1 MLFRPVFF
9 EAGWR
14 KYNIMIPLLLLKVF
28 PPLFHIIPE
37 FFSISQT
44 FFVVPSFLLVI
55 ICFFIC
61 WFPYFGGH
69 IYEIEGENVS
79 FSTEN

>member
-14 KYNIMIPLLLLKVF
+14 KYIMIPL
-28 PPLFHIIPE
+28 
-37 FFSISQT
+37 FFSKSSPLYFISFQSSFLLARP

-69 IYEIEGENVS
+69 IYEIEGENV
-79 FSTEN
+79 

>member
-1 MLFRPVFF
+1 MLFRPVF

-28 PPLFHIIPE
+28 PPLFHIIPA
-37 FFSISQT
+37 FSISQT

-55 ICFFIC
+55 LYLLVSLFR
-61 WFPYFGGH
+61 GH
-69 IYEIEGENVS
+69 IYEIEGKNV
-79 FSTEN
+79 

>member
-1 MLFRPVFF
+1 
-9 EAGWR
+9 
-14 KYNIMIPLLLLKVF
+14 MIPLLLLKVF

-55 ICFFIC
+55 LYLLVSLFR
-61 WFPYFGGH
+61 GH
-69 IYEIEGENVS
+69 IYEIEGENV
-79 FSTEN
+79 